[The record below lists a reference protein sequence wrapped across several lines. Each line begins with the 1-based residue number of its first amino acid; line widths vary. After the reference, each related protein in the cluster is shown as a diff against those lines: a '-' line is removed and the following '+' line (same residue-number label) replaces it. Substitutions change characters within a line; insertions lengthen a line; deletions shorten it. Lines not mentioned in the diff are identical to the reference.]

1 MHFTRAILLPF
12 YITKR
17 GGELR
22 NRPLCGLGWPGLA
35 IGLVIVAV
43 GLAASLAY
51 SEPASLKLAIG
62 PFSAPAEDAGLRQAG
77 ARLPDLLAVELSRKS
92 RFQLVERDKVAAI
105 WQELHLS
112 ATGRTTAETVSQLG
126 RVLACDWLVTGTL
139 VPSGTRT
146 QVWVKVV
153 DIKSSVVLDLEALP
167 FNANNMSVAL
177 SGIAAFLTRA
187 GSSAHQRQFITL
199 GRFTDLSISSTREDW
214 APRLRALLAH
224 HFHAAGVGVVER
236 DAVTPIFEEFQFEQS
251 GLTGSAT
258 NRVKLQPAFWVVD
271 GGCKWVR
278 DTEDKVSVALRI
290 QKMGEKEQVVRF
302 TKPPGAELESAVIA
316 AVQAALSHTNE
327 IAAGLAAASESS
339 FHTDRGM
346 EGAMRRLPT
355 TPSRYPGSPDGRS
368 AGAQPDSKVRGFGSR
383 PDPEQQR
390 KWEEDRQATLESFQK
405 ALLLDP
411 GNLKAK
417 YMLGKGLILDKD
429 PAQRERGN
437 ALLKEIVASN
447 DADLVKQA
455 GYYLAH
461 ADELRHPKNV
471 VVTFPDGGS
480 NSRSTGVAGPV
491 AAAARAPADSPPTNG
506 LLQLPMPRSFDQ
518 GRFHNLTA
526 QAVDWQPSP
535 DPATPQA
542 AKGHNILLTA
552 CGTNLYRFRPGNETK
567 KKVALPLALEHPV
580 RTIACD
586 TNATWL
592 GTEGGGLVRIS
603 KTGQPPRVFTENDGL
618 LMPSIVATRLCG
630 DQLWLGFGFR
640 ESGGLGCLDAAT
652 GKFTGF
658 TPGIGLFKSSGESA
672 DGPPDCAVNA
682 IETLDGKTLWIASWR
697 ALHQFEVPAQKWT
710 RSLSFGPTCL
720 SINSNYVAA
729 ACPTGGVMV
738 CRLPAG
744 PWRKIDLSP
753 SYSHN
758 RIDSLRA
765 DLYDTRLLWVG
776 SLSMLTLID
785 MEASKP
791 IAAYDLSN
799 AGFRRVCN
807 ILVNADVVLFV
818 AADTYF
824 AGDDLCLEYWF
835 DKPAFCKSL
844 PSPDATA
851 PPKLMSKR

>member
-1 MHFTRAILLPF
+1 MHFTRARLLPF
-12 YITKR
+12 STTRR

-22 NRPLCGLGWPGLA
+22 NRLLCGLGWPGLA

-51 SEPASLKLAIG
+51 AEPASLKLAIG

-77 ARLPDLLAVELSRKS
+77 ARLPDLLAVELSHES

-167 FNANNMSVAL
+167 FNANNMSAAL

-199 GRFTDLSISSTREDW
+199 GRFTDLSISYTREDW
-214 APRLRALLAH
+214 APRLRALLEH

-236 DAVTPIFEEFQFEQS
+236 DAVTPIFEEFQFEQA

-302 TKPPGAELESAVIA
+302 TKLPGAELESAVIA
-316 AVQAALSHTNE
+316 AVQAALAHTNQ
-327 IAAGLAAASESS
+327 IAAGLAASSESS

-346 EGAMRRLPT
+346 EGAMRQAPI
-355 TPSRYPGSPDGRS
+355 TPSRYPANFEGR
-368 AGAQPDSKVRGFGSR
+368 GTGVQPDSRVRGFGTP
-383 PDPEQQR
+383 PDPEER
-390 KWEEDRQATLESFQK
+390 AKREDNRRATLESYQK
-405 ALLLDP
+405 AILLNP
-411 GNLKAK
+411 TNLTAK
-417 YMLGKGLILDKD
+417 YMLGYGLLGDHD
-429 PAQRERGN
+429 MAQRERGKT
-437 ALLKEIVASN
+437 LLNEIAASK
-447 DADLVKQA
+447 DADLGKKAQ
-455 GYYLAH
+455 YWLNN
-461 ADELRHPKNV
+461 ADMFITRY
-471 VVTFPDGGS
+471 GGS
-480 NSRSTGVAGPV
+480 GAPPAIGANPRSTKATGTVPTT
-491 AAAARAPADSPPTNG
+491 ARAQANLPPTNG
-506 LLQLPMPRSFDQ
+506 LLQLPMPRSFGQ
-518 GRFHNLTA
+518 GHFHNLTA

-567 KKVALPLALEHPV
+567 EKVALPLALEHPV

-592 GTEGGGLVRIS
+592 GTEGGGLVRLS
-603 KTGQPPRVFTENDGL
+603 KTGQPPRVFTEKDGL
-618 LMPSIVATRLCG
+618 IMPSIVASCLCG
-630 DQLWLGFGFR
+630 DRLWLGFGFR

-658 TPGIGLFKSSGESA
+658 MPGIGLFKSSGESA

-682 IETLDGKTLWIASWR
+682 IATLDGKTLWIASWR

-710 RSLSFGPTCL
+710 RSLPFGPTCL

-744 PWRKIDLSP
+744 LWRKIDLSP

-785 MEASKP
+785 MEACKP

-807 ILVNADVVLFV
+807 ILVNTDVVLFV

-835 DKPAFCKSL
+835 DKPAFCKNL
-844 PSPDATA
+844 PFSDAAA
-851 PPKLMSKR
+851 PRKLMSSR